1 MKNTRE
7 LRERL
12 LSHMVDVAEG
22 EMTTEVAKGICNL
35 SQQVYNTLN
44 IELKMA
50 VAKDKIGNET
60 ITPVS
65 FDE

>member
-1 MKNTRE
+1 
-7 LRERL
+7 
-12 LSHMVDVAEG
+12 MVDVAEG